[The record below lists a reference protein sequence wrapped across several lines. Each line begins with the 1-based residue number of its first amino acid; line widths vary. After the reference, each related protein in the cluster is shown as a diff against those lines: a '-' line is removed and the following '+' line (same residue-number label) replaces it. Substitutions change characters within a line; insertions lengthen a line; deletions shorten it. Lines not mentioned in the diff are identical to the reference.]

1 MTAAFLLNPARF
13 SWLDRLPAPRMP
25 RLFKR
30 GQHKSD
36 ALTRRKKPD
45 PKWTGPKHASGT
57 RVSAG
62 GVCLGTL
69 PRREPGETRLHL
81 IDRGPHKPPFLTG
94 ELAMLAG
101 ECRVPAQTDAG
112 TLEMYHGKTYGQVPQ
127 LEAARLAEVTLP

>member
-25 RLFKR
+25 RWRKR
-30 GQHKSD
+30 GQRHAD
-36 ALTRRKKPD
+36 ALTHRPAPD
-45 PKWTGPKHASGT
+45 PEWTGPKHASGT

-81 IDRGPHKPPFLTG
+81 IDRGPGKPPFLTG
-94 ELAMLAG
+94 AQAVLAG
-101 ECRVPAQTDAG
+101 ECTPYVPEQRALVYGEASWIAVDA
-112 TLEMYHGKTYGQVPQ
+112 
-127 LEAARLAEVTLP
+127 EARRLAGVTLT

>member
-25 RLFKR
+25 RWRKR

-36 ALTRRKKPD
+36 ALTPRKKPD
-45 PKWTGPKHASGT
+45 PKWTGPRHASGT

-81 IDRGPHKPPFLTG
+81 IDRGPDAPPWLTG
-94 ELAMLAG
+94 PMAVHAG
-101 ECRVPAQTDAG
+101 ECTPYVPAQTDADTLRMYRGDWG
-112 TLEMYHGKTYGQVPQ
+112 TMPQ
-127 LEAARLAEVTLP
+127 LEAMLP